1 MLNVLI
7 TGPSLSDQGGVAG
20 YYNAVLPFLR
30 EQDSLNIH
38 YLEIGSTKGMGGS
51 LYPLMDQIR
60 FRQVLGDTSPSI
72 VHVNPSLTLRSYI
85 RDGLFIRKAKHM
97 GYPVVV
103 FFRGWDKNFESSVE
117 NAGLWFFRKTY
128 RKADAFIVLASAFK
142 DKLKE
147 WGVTVPIH
155 LGTTTVS
162 SDLLRD
168 FSFTKKSEK
177 LISEPL
183 IKVLFLA
190 RLEKEKG
197 VIDAMEAV
205 ALLREKGKPVSLT
218 VAGEGAAMDAVREY
232 AERHDKSKEFLFVV
246 GDVRGDKK
254 RLLLASHHIFCFPSY
269 YAEGM
274 PNSVLEAM
282 AFGMPVITCPVG
294 GLRDF
299 FEHKKMG
306 YLVRQRAVA
315 DIMGAVEQ
323 LIDDRDMLKKISTYN
338 YHYAVEKFLAP
349 GAANYLAN
357 VYRQVAALERG
368 D

>member
-1 MLNVLI
+1 MLKVLI

-30 EQDSLNIH
+30 ELDSLSIH
-38 YLEIGSTKGMGGS
+38 YMEIGSTKGMGGS

-60 FRQVLGDTSPSI
+60 FRQALGDTNPSI
-72 VHVNPSLTLRSYI
+72 VHVNPSLTLKSYI
-85 RDGLFIRKAKHM
+85 RDGLFIRKAKRM

-103 FFRGWDKNFESSVE
+103 FFRGWDKGFESLVE
-117 NAGLWFFRKTY
+117 KAGLWFFRKTY
-128 RKADAFIVLASAFK
+128 LKADAFIVLASAFR

-147 WGVTVPIH
+147 WGVTVPVH

-177 LISEPL
+177 LTTEPL

-205 ALLREKGKPVSLT
+205 TLLRDRGKPVSLT

-232 AERHDKSKEFLFVV
+232 ADRYDQSKEFLFVV

-254 RLLLASHHIFCFPSY
+254 RSLLASHHIFCFPSY

-282 AFGMPVITCPVG
+282 AFGMPVITCSVG
-294 GLRDF
+294 GLQDF
-299 FEHKKMG
+299 FEHEEMG
-306 YLVRQRAVA
+306 YLVRQKEVA
-315 DIMGAVEQ
+315 DIMGAIEQ
-323 LIDDRDMLKKISTYN
+323 LIDDRGMLKRMSAYN
-338 YHYAVEKFLAP
+338 YHYAIEKFLAP
-349 GAANYLAN
+349 GAANYLAI
-357 VYRQVAALERG
+357 VYQQVAALK
-368 D
+368 

>member
-1 MLNVLI
+1 MNVFI
-7 TGPSLSDQGGVAG
+7 TGPSLLDQGGVAG

-38 YLEIGSTKGMGGS
+38 YMEIGSTKGIGGS
-51 LYPLMDQIR
+51 LSPLMDQIR
-60 FRQVLGDTSPSI
+60 FRQALGDANPSI
-72 VHVNPSLTLRSYI
+72 VHVNPSLTLKSYI
-85 RDGLFIRKAKHM
+85 RDGLFISEAKRM

-103 FFRGWDKNFESSVE
+103 FFRGWDKSFESSVE
-117 NAGLWFFRKTY
+117 KAGLWFFRRTY
-128 RKADAFIVLASAFK
+128 LKADAFIVLASAFR

-168 FSFTKKSEK
+168 FSFTEKSEK
-177 LISEPL
+177 LITDSL
-183 IKVLFLA
+183 IRVLFLA

-197 VIDAMEAV
+197 VIEAMEAV
-205 ALLREKGKPVSLT
+205 TLLREKGKPVSLT
-218 VAGEGAAMDAVREY
+218 VAGEGAAMGAVREY
-232 AERHDKSKEFLFVV
+232 ADQHDQSREFLFVV

-254 RLLLASHHIFCFPSY
+254 RSLLASHHIFCFPSY

-299 FEHKKMG
+299 FEHEKMG
-306 YLVRQRAVA
+306 YLVQQKAVV
-315 DIMGAVEQ
+315 DIIDAIEQ
-323 LIDDRDMLKKISTYN
+323 LIDDRDALKRMSVYN
-338 YHYAVEKFLAP
+338 YQYAIERFLAP
-349 GAANYLAN
+349 GAANYLTS
-357 VYRQVAALERG
+357 VYRQVAFMG
-368 D
+368 KS